1 MTAYLNLVPSVI
13 RQALLCVDGF
23 QPAKDDQG
31 LDDMRNLGIDED
43 LVKIAQKLLVAENTN
58 KASDKVPSFSELLK
72 VVDGIGYYFIPTSL
86 KSEFNPMC
94 GMNEILN
101 YGSFHIQVAS
111 KIKELELALK
121 TAMDRLSQV
130 DAALLQDPKNEEYLI
145 LRNRVL
151 KIVGDNQLLLKQ
163 QQEEMD
169 RIDSFFEIFR
179 DSIVLIGQLIEPL
192 DVAPTPFD
200 KFPVPSVSAR

>member
-1 MTAYLNLVPSVI
+1 
-13 RQALLCVDGF
+13 
-23 QPAKDDQG
+23 
-31 LDDMRNLGIDED
+31 MRHERNS
-43 LVKIAQKLLVAENTN
+43 KLR
-58 KASDKVPSFSELLK
+58 KFS
-72 VVDGIGYYFIPTSL
+72 
-86 KSEFNPMC
+86 
-94 GMNEILN
+94 
-101 YGSFHIQVAS
+101 HQVAS

-145 LRNRVL
+145 FKEQVL

-179 DSIVLIGQLIEPL
+179 DSIVLIGPV
-192 DVAPTPFD
+192 DRTFKDADNSPFD
-200 KFPVPSVSAR
+200 KFPVPSVGAHGNTIKTLINQKVFKANAH